1 VLACAGFGTFLSTF
15 SNTLNNHLPAAISVM
30 IGLYCLAEI
39 WRRKDVHWLHFAACG
54 LFAAFAAANELPA
67 LSFFGLAGLLCLIK
81 SFSKTAI
88 AFVPAA
94 ILVAAGFFGTNYLAH
109 GTWKPAYAHRGDG
122 EVVATVT
129 GNFQEKLERAQF
141 PKELREEAEKHF
153 EFKIPILEKGAWPS
167 SPSYESRWVV
177 RDQVSGTQLSIV
189 GSRVPSKE
197 EKYDYEFRA
206 WNNWYDYPGSYWLDI
221 NADQKSEVDKG
232 QPSKPLYAFHVL
244 FGHHGIFSLTPIWL
258 LSFAGMIS
266 FLLGAKLAGR
276 YQMRWLGLLAVTL
289 SIVVVTFYLIRPPM
303 DRNYGGVTSALRW
316 LFWLAPIWLVSML
329 PVVDWLGKT
338 KSGQFFCYVLL
349 AISAVSALYSMNN
362 PWVHPWLYEL
372 WEFTGL
378 PK

>member
-1 VLACAGFGTFLSTF
+1 
-15 SNTLNNHLPAAISVM
+15 
-30 IGLYCLAEI
+30 
-39 WRRKDVHWLHFAACG
+39 
-54 LFAAFAAANELPA
+54 
-67 LSFFGLAGLLCLIK
+67 
-81 SFSKTAI
+81 
-88 AFVPAA
+88 
-94 ILVAAGFFGTNYLAH
+94 
-109 GTWKPAYAHRGDG
+109 
-122 EVVATVT
+122 
-129 GNFQEKLERAQF
+129 
-141 PKELREEAEKHF
+141 
-153 EFKIPILEKGAWPS
+153 
-167 SPSYESRWVV
+167 
-177 RDQVSGTQLSIV
+177 
-189 GSRVPSKE
+189 
-197 EKYDYEFRA
+197 
-206 WNNWYDYPGSYWLDI
+206 
-221 NADQKSEVDKG
+221 
-232 QPSKPLYAFHVL
+232 
-244 FGHHGIFSLTPIWL
+244 
-258 LSFAGMIS
+258 MIS